1 MDQFKRK
8 VLELYLEQTENTK
21 SKLKTVIL
29 IIMKSKLNQIKELL
43 NIQVKLEEM
52 KLENGTIVSADSFE
66 KDSELFIVTDDQQV
80 AMPVGEYILEDG
92 RLLVVSEEGIIAD
105 IRDVADE
112 ATPKEGEEVTED
124 LEEKENYEGD
134 HPEDEKKEDE
144 KELEEE
150 ADVAD
155 WKGMEKRIQN
165 LEDAIADLKGDKE
178 SKMEEMPEEPKVGE
192 EVNVLKSRTV
202 KEEFSEVLEP
212 AVSSIK
218 ANPESESV
226 QKKKVEFVHN
236 KMGATTM
243 DKILHRLANK

>member
-1 MDQFKRK
+1 MAQFKRK
-8 VLELYLEQTENTK
+8 GLELYLEQTENTK

-52 KLENGTIVSADSFE
+52 KLENGTIVTADSFE

-105 IRDVADE
+105 IRDVADDV
-112 ATPKEGEEVTED
+112 TPKEGEEVTED
-124 LEEKENYEGD
+124 LEDENHEGK
-134 HPEDEKKEDE
+134 PEDEKKEDE

-178 SKMEEMPEEPKVGE
+178 SKMEEVPEEPKVGE

-243 DKILHRLANK
+243 DRILHRLTNK